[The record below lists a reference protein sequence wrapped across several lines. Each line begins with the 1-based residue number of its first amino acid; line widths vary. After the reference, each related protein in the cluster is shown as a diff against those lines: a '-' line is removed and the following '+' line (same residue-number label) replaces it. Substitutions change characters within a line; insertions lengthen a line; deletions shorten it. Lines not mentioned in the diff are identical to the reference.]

1 MKYFE
6 VTFTTSPCNE
16 IVNDIVS
23 ALAGEIGFESFVEW
37 EEGVQAYI
45 QQQLFDEEALKEMIA
60 NFPLPDTSITY
71 IIKEAEDK
79 DWNEEWE
86 KNYFQ
91 PIVVDGGESKCVIHS
106 SFHTDVPK
114 ADYDIVINPKMSFG
128 TGHHETTSSML
139 RWILTD
145 SMHGKSVLDMGC
157 GTAVLGILA
166 KMRGADTV
174 MGVDIDEWCKENAT
188 ESVALNNVEMEIK
201 LGDASILP
209 TDEVFDVILANINRN
224 ILLADMDKYVNS
236 LKKGGNLYMSGFYTE
251 DIPVIREKAESL
263 GLNFEDFKEKNNWVA
278 VKFVK

>member
-1 MKYFE
+1 MNYIKLSINVADMPEYMADVLTYE
-6 VTFTTSPCNE
+6 
-16 IVNDIVS
+16 
-23 ALAGEIGFESFVEW
+23 LGEIGFSTFETENDILIAYTKQTDFNEES
-37 EEGVQAYI
+37 
-45 QQQLFDEEALKEMIA
+45 LKEVA
-60 NFPLPDTSITY
+60 ESQSLSSDLFLV
-71 IIKEAEDK
+71 EEVEDK

-114 ADYDIVINPKMSFG
+114 ADYEIVINPKMSFG

-145 SMHGKSVLDMGC
+145 SMQGKSVLDMGC

>member
-1 MKYFE
+1 MNYIKLSINVADMPEYMADVLTYE
-6 VTFTTSPCNE
+6 
-16 IVNDIVS
+16 
-23 ALAGEIGFESFVEW
+23 LGEIGFSTFETENDTLIAYTKQTDFKEES
-37 EEGVQAYI
+37 
-45 QQQLFDEEALKEMIA
+45 LKEVA
-60 NFPLPDTSITY
+60 ESQSLSSDLFLV
-71 IIKEAEDK
+71 EEVEDK

-114 ADYDIVINPKMSFG
+114 ADYEIVINPKMSFG

-145 SMHGKSVLDMGC
+145 SMQGKSVLDMGC

>member
-1 MKYFE
+1 MNYIKLSINVADMPEYMADVLTYE
-6 VTFTTSPCNE
+6 
-16 IVNDIVS
+16 
-23 ALAGEIGFESFVEW
+23 LGEIGFSTFVTENDTLIAYTKQTDFNEES
-37 EEGVQAYI
+37 
-45 QQQLFDEEALKEMIA
+45 LKEVA
-60 NFPLPDTSITY
+60 ESQSLSSDLFLV
-71 IIKEAEDK
+71 EEVEDK

-145 SMHGKSVLDMGC
+145 SMQGKSVLDMGC

-209 TDEVFDVILANINRN
+209 IDEVFDVILANINRN

>member
-1 MKYFE
+1 MNYIKLSINVADMPEYMADVLTYE
-6 VTFTTSPCNE
+6 
-16 IVNDIVS
+16 
-23 ALAGEIGFESFVEW
+23 LGEIGFSTFETENDTLIAYTKQTDFNEES
-37 EEGVQAYI
+37 
-45 QQQLFDEEALKEMIA
+45 LKEVA
-60 NFPLPDTSITY
+60 ESQSLSSDLFLV
-71 IIKEAEDK
+71 EEVEDK

-106 SFHTDVPK
+106 SFHIDVPK

-145 SMHGKSVLDMGC
+145 SMQGKSVLDMGC